1 MSEFPPCPVC
11 KEAITYPDREN
22 YVCASCGHEWSM
34 DGETEQQS
42 AATADKIVRDAHGT
56 PLADGDTV
64 TLIKDL
70 RLKGSSTV
78 LKMGTRV
85 TNIRIVEGDHDLDC
99 RINGQ
104 NILLKSE
111 FMKKA

>member
-1 MSEFPPCPVC
+1 MSDLPACPAC
-11 KEAITYPDREN
+11 QEEITYPDREN
-22 YVCASCGHEWSM
+22 YVCATCGHEWPIN
-34 DGETEQQS
+34 
-42 AATADKIVRDAHGT
+42 AAEDSPASEGRIVRDAHGT

-70 RLKGSSTV
+70 KLKGSSTV
-78 LKMGTRV
+78 IKMGTRV

-99 RINGQ
+99 RVGGQ

>member
-1 MSEFPPCPVC
+1 MSELPPCPAC
-11 KEAITYPDREN
+11 NEEITYPDREN
-22 YVCASCGHEWSM
+22 YVCATCGHEWPINALEEMQESQ
-34 DGETEQQS
+34 E
-42 AATADKIVRDAHGT
+42 KIVRDAHGT

-70 RLKGSSTV
+70 KLKGSSTV

-99 RINGQ
+99 RVGGQ

>member
-1 MSEFPPCPVC
+1 MSELPPCPAC
-11 KEAITYPDREN
+11 QEEITYPDREN
-22 YVCASCGHEWSM
+22 YVCATCGHEWPINAPE
-34 DGETEQQS
+34 ETQESQ
-42 AATADKIVRDAHGT
+42 AKIVRDTHGT

-70 RLKGSSTV
+70 KLKGSSTV

-99 RINGQ
+99 RVGGQ

>member
-1 MSEFPPCPVC
+1 MSELSPCPAC
-11 KEAITYPDREN
+11 QEEITYPDREN
-22 YVCASCGHEWSM
+22 YVCTTCGHEWPINALE
-34 DGETEQQS
+34 ETLESQK
-42 AATADKIVRDAHGT
+42 KIVRDAHGT

-70 RLKGSSTV
+70 KLKGSSTV
-78 LKMGTRV
+78 IKMGTRV

-99 RINGQ
+99 RVGGQ

>member
-11 KEAITYPDREN
+11 KEVITYPDREN

-34 DGETEQQS
+34 DGEAEPQP
-42 AATADKIVRDAHGT
+42 AATTEKIVRDAHGT